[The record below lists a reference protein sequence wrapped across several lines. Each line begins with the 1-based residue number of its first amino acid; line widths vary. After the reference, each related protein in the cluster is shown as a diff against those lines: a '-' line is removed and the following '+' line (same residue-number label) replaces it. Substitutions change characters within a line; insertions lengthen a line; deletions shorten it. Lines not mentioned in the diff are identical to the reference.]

1 MNKNLWITMLR
12 GVQEEISGMKWVNPL
27 MTNFLHHRETSQF
40 ICSANQLTDVYMM
53 RNIFH

>member
-1 MNKNLWITMLR
+1 MLR

-27 MTNFLHHRETSQF
+27 MTNVLHHRETSQF